1 MKAVSG
7 LDLHKVILIII
18 SANNSIFYLILIVH
32 CFSTGMTV
40 LFNNK
45 SAPQRILPGTTTGF
59 NKLITGN
66 K

>member
-18 SANNSIFYLILIVH
+18 SANNSVFYLILIDH
-32 CFSTGMTV
+32 CFSSGMTV

-45 SAPQRILPGTTTGF
+45 SALRGILPGITTR
-59 NKLITGN
+59 LIN
-66 K
+66 